1 MNSLRR
7 QFQDQQE
14 RVIGFALYREPS
26 LDQTLAMMADVDQRG
41 ESTEQ
46 LARYLGRL
54 HARVVAELQSLQ
66 LTRNVEDARAEL
78 AGLEVRRA
86 RLEDSTASEVAEE
99 GLSLAEIDAEMRR
112 LQAVIADASA
122 RALQTLSARRG

>member
-14 RVIGFALYREPS
+14 RVISFALYREPS